1 VAKIGIAYYSVKRN
15 GRGFWEPRPH
25 MRAAGFVPTPCG
37 PDGPQAWAIAKEMNE
52 RWKAVKKGHI
62 PAPALTGKDK
72 KLTPEQA
79 DDLIP
84 YRKGTTG
91 EGFQRYRKSTI
102 WTDDKAQR
110 TREDWIRGWRY
121 IGPVFGQKPP
131 CSITLDEISALRSKV
146 RDKYGI
152 REAHRMIK
160 IWRALWK
167 VNALNK
173 YCDLHLDPSKGF
185 QNHAADPRQA
195 TWLETEVIALGDR
208 AWELGYHGLAAV
220 IAVAWDSSMSPVDV
234 RSLRAS
240 QMATAGEGE
249 CFFTKRG
256 KTGEPVGGLLRA
268 RSALR
273 LVDYMDRLGVTLS
286 PDAFIFRNRSGAPYS
301 KDTLGD
307 DFRDVRLD
315 LFGPDEKRTLADFRR
330 SGSNEAMAGGVRA
343 ETAAHALG
351 NSLDRCVALFR
362 TYCPVNVELLRE
374 FSEARAKGAERID
387 REQKALKSRNAPA
400 KKVGTAIKEGS

>member
-1 VAKIGIAYYSVKRN
+1 VAKIGISYYVVKRN

-37 PDGPQAWAIAKEMNE
+37 PDGPLAWAIADEMNA
-52 RWKAVKKGHI
+52 RWQAVKRGEV
-62 PAPALTGKDK
+62 PAPALADKDK
-72 KLTPEQA
+72 RLTPEQA

-84 YRKGTTG
+84 YRKGSTG
-91 EGFQRYRKSTI
+91 EGFQKYRKSDI
-102 WTDDKAQR
+102 WKTEKAER
-110 TREDWIRGWRY
+110 TREDWMRGWKY
-121 IGPVFGQKPP
+121 IGPVFGHKAP
-131 CSITLDEISALRSKV
+131 STVTLDQISALRAKV

-160 IWRALWK
+160 IWRALWG
-167 VNALNK
+167 VNARNK

-185 QNHAADPRQA
+185 QNHAADPRLE
-195 TWLETEVIALGDR
+195 TWLEAEAVALGDR
-208 AWELGYHGLAAV
+208 AWALGYHGLAAV

-240 QMATAGEGE
+240 QMATAGQGE
-249 CFFTKRG
+249 YFFTKRG
-256 KTGEPVGGLLRA
+256 KTKEPVGGLLRA

-273 LVDYMDRLGVTLS
+273 LVDYMDQFGATLS
-286 PDAFIFRNRSGAPYS
+286 PDAFIFRNRSAAPYS

-343 ETAAHALG
+343 ESAAHALG
-351 NSLDRCVALFR
+351 NSLDKCEALFR

-374 FSEARAKGAERID
+374 FGEARAKGAEKIEI
-387 REQKALKSRNAPA
+387 EQKALKSRNAPD
-400 KKVGTAIKEGS
+400 KKVGTLASGGS